1 MATRND
7 DYSLLESFIRRVK
20 DEAWH
25 GEFMTPSGRWV
36 QGTLIDPN
44 WVCMLEDQLA
54 NLTAPPKRGRPRHD
68 WLDKL
73 SNPTKKETVRM
84 VELEMKR
91 LTAETGKKRVKTK
104 AVNNVAQTLNK
115 SAAAIWK
122 RIGK

>member
-1 MATRND
+1 MAIRND
-7 DYSLLESFIRRVK
+7 DYSLLESFIWKVK
-20 DEAWH
+20 YEAWH

-36 QGTLIDPN
+36 YGTLIDPN

-68 WLDKL
+68 WFDKL

-91 LTAETGKKRVKTK
+91 LTAETGKKRVKTQ
-104 AVNNVAQTLNK
+104 AVNNVAQTLNR